1 MLSRRLILNLYDDIE
16 WVFPFEA
23 MDIGESFFIPTLK
36 TSHLIYAIESG
47 AKRAGVRVKVFVT
60 SKDSH
65 IGVRVWRLA

>member
-1 MLSRRLILNLYDDIE
+1 MLSRRLTLTLYDDIE

-60 SKDSH
+60 SKDNH

>member
-1 MLSRRLILNLYDDIE
+1 MSLHNEPE

-60 SKDSH
+60 SKDNH

>member
-60 SKDSH
+60 SKDNH

>member
-1 MLSRRLILNLYDDIE
+1 MLLRRLILNLYDDIE

-60 SKDSH
+60 SKDNH
-65 IGVRVWRLA
+65 IGVRVWRLS